1 MPVPRGLVTLA
12 FLFVAAAFAAT
23 VGLNVPIQPTSTS
36 YTPGVRAFLELLAVG
51 GCAVWPV
58 GRLALSPH
66 GWRPARVLLDAVAL
80 AAIVQAVLW
89 PLQLVTY
96 WPPLRGMAID
106 ALLVGWIAAC
116 GGAVACGM
124 GRHGWRRAAWA
135 IACIVLVAA
144 GPAADALGATAPLPA
159 LLGPCSA
166 LLDVAPLRPGAP
178 GTHDWPLVAWP
189 WILACAAWAHAL
201 RATHPEPTG
210 LARDPGMR

>member
-23 VGLNVPIQPTSTS
+23 VGLRVPIQPTSTS

-51 GCAVWPV
+51 GCAAWPV

-66 GWRPARVLLDAVAL
+66 GWRPARVLLDLVAL
-80 AAIVQAVLW
+80 VAILQAVLW

-96 WPPLRGMAID
+96 WPPARGTAID
-106 ALLVGWIAAC
+106 ALLVGWLTAC
-116 GGAVACGM
+116 GSAVACGM
-124 GRHGWRRAAWA
+124 RCHGWRRAGWA
-135 IACIVLVAA
+135 IACIMLVAA
-144 GPAADALGATAPLPA
+144 GPTADALGMPAPLPG

-178 GTHDWPLVAWP
+178 TTNDWPLVACP
-189 WILACAAWAHAL
+189 WILACAGWAFAL
-201 RATHPEPTG
+201 HGSRPGPEG